1 MSLAAARPVAS
12 ALIAQLTEQLS
23 QLSLE
28 SSIKD
33 AESSQRGYIITG
45 IHCVE
50 KCNLKRQ
57 RGSSTSEFS
66 LILTLVHASGYMS
79 GCFSPRSPDRGN
91 AVAISGLP
99 TLWRA
104 C

>member
-12 ALIAQLTEQLS
+12 ALIAQLTEQLR

-45 IHCVE
+45 IHF
-50 KCNLKRQ
+50 NA
-57 RGSSTSEFS
+57 STF
-66 LILTLVHASGYMS
+66 Y
-79 GCFSPRSPDRGN
+79 
-91 AVAISGLP
+91 
-99 TLWRA
+99 
-104 C
+104 